1 MWGRKDDQSNGA
13 ETLASASQASAR
25 PREAPPRPEAAP
37 PKRAAP
43 APATPSGGTSRIG
56 QSITFKGE
64 IHSDEDFLVDGSVEG
79 SISVPK
85 HSVVIGSE
93 SKVRATIEANA
104 VMIRGQVEGKIN
116 ASEKVEISKTG
127 RFKGDLITRRLEIHD
142 GAIFVGGSAVH
153 QAKPAPPAPAPP
165 REKKAEAELKPSAP
179 PAKPAPPAS
188 ALQGAPPPAKKA
200 EQKPPASPAAPAPL
214 KSAPA
219 AKPASPNP
227 VPTPAI
233 PQRPLTK
240 P

>member
-25 PREAPPRPEAAP
+25 PSEAPPRAP
-37 PKRAAP
+37 AAP
-43 APATPSGGTSRIG
+43 AKPAAPARPSAGTSRIG
-56 QSITFKGE
+56 QSINFKGE
-64 IHSDEDFLVDGSVEG
+64 IHSDEDFLVDGLVDG

-93 SKVRATIEANA
+93 SKVRATIEAHS
-104 VMIRGQVEGKIN
+104 VLIRGQVEGKIN
-116 ASEKVEISKTG
+116 ASEKVEISQTG

-142 GAIFVGGSAVH
+142 GAVFVGGSAVH
-153 QAKPAPPAPAPP
+153 QAKPAPSAPAPP
-165 REKKAEAELKPSAP
+165 REKKAEAELKP

-188 ALQGAPPPAKKA
+188 APQGAPPPAKKA
-200 EQKPPASPAAPAPL
+200 EQKPPASSAAPEPL
-214 KSAPA
+214 KSALA

-227 VPTPAI
+227 GPTPAI